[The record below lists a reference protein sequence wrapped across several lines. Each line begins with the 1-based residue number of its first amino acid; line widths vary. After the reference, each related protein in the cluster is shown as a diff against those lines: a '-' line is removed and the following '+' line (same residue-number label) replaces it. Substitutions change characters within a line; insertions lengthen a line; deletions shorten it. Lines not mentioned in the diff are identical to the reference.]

1 MDRPNEKDYYGILGV
16 PRDATL
22 TTIKRAYRRLARK
35 FHPEAG
41 DASPEELHELQAAYE
56 TLCDA
61 ERRRGYDDSLRRTER
76 TERSDGRF
84 ASETDERVPRRA
96 FEAGPLV
103 GEIILSPTEAARGG
117 IIALDV
123 PISSRCRDC
132 GGTGGRALDCAR
144 CWGFGTLVRRLP
156 ASVHIPTNVR
166 PGAVFQVATGNPS
179 APYFLL
185 SVQIRPA

>member
-35 FHPEAG
+35 LHPETE
-41 DASPEELHELQAAYE
+41 STPPEQLDELRAAYE

-61 ERRRGYDDSLRRTER
+61 ERRRRYDDGLRGSDRT
-76 TERSDGRF
+76 DGRF
-84 ASETDERVPRRA
+84 TRESSDRVTRRA
-96 FEAGPLV
+96 FAAGPLV
-103 GEIILSPTEAARGG
+103 GEIILSPAEAARGG

-123 PISSRCRDC
+123 PVSSRCRDC
-132 GGTGGRALDCAR
+132 GGTGGASLDCAR
-144 CWGFGTLVRRLP
+144 CSGFGAEVRRMP
-156 ASVHIPTNVR
+156 ASVHIPPHVQ
-166 PGAVFQVATGNPS
+166 PGVVFQVATGSVS

-185 SVQIRPA
+185 SVQIRTA